1 MKGEKNIIMN
11 ILRWKRKS
19 KKKLKPRT
27 LILFIFSLIMT
38 TFAWFAY
45 SKVLNTTLDIHMA
58 AWDMEYF
65 IGAEEKTNPIS
76 VDIPTLY
83 PTMEEQSVTIDI
95 KNNGEKLVDIAY
107 QVESVTIAG
116 ISFEILQQGETNTTE
131 NYIVLAPPVF
141 ETITTIDEATQE
153 TTTEQIYKG
162 VITNDITKFPFTIDV
177 EYSAQV
183 EAKNV
188 SGSGEGYLKITVN
201 WVGDNNDLDSEWGY
215 IVGDYLINNPTETSA
230 MSIVLSIDSYQA
242 DPEGTIITET
252 LPSTTETSPF
262 LPTGFSRVPGTNL
275 ETGFVIKD
283 PSGNEYVWVEVPKNS
298 TVYATAGL
306 SIDLDNLTGDAL
318 TDAYTSIE
326 NDLKNYSSAY
336 RTRDDMYTSY
346 DAIGIG
352 QSRYDTLKQTLLKT
366 IYQKGGFYIGRY
378 ETGIADS
385 FRTAATTPS
394 ETAVIKSGAY
404 PYNYVT
410 CAQAQTLANGMAS
423 GSHESSLMFGLQ
435 WDLVMKYLET
445 KGAATALLKTD
456 STIWGNYQNN
466 TYNVTAINAKYSL
479 DNGRTWAVAPYEKMT
494 EGAVLFTTGSNS
506 IFSKQ
511 NIYDLAGNLTEWTF
525 NLVFSGSTPVGG
537 NGGNYKDNGSV
548 SANYRY
554 NSNNATSTNDLNS
567 NSVGCKIGFRV
578 TIY

>member
-1 MKGEKNIIMN
+1 MN

-19 KKKLKPRT
+19 KKKIKLRT
-27 LILFIFSLIMT
+27 LIFFIFSLIMT

-45 SKVLNTTLDIHMA
+45 SKVLNTTLNIHMA
-58 AWDMEYF
+58 SWDMEYF

-76 VDIPTLY
+76 VEIPTLY

-107 QVESVTIAG
+107 QVQSVTIAG

-131 NYIVLAPPVF
+131 NYIVLAPPVL
-141 ETITTIDEATQE
+141 ETITTTDEATQE

-162 VITNDITKFPFTIDV
+162 VITSDITKFPFTIDV
-177 EYSAQV
+177 EHSAQV
-183 EAKNV
+183 EAKDA
-188 SGSGEGYLKITVN
+188 SGSGEGYLTITVN

-215 IVGDYLINNPTETSA
+215 IVGDYFINNPTATSA

-242 DPEGTIITET
+242 DPAGTTTTET
-252 LPSTTETSPF
+252 LPSTTETAPF

-283 PSGNEYVWVEVPKNS
+283 SSGNEYVWVEVPKNT
-298 TVYATAGL
+298 TVYATSGL
-306 SIDLDNLTGDAL
+306 TLDLDTLTGDEL
-318 TDAYTSIE
+318 TAAYTSIE
-326 NDLKNYSSAY
+326 TDLKNYSSAY
-336 RTRDDMYTSY
+336 RTRDDVYTSY
-346 DAIGIG
+346 DAIGIA
-352 QSRYDTLKQTLLKT
+352 QSRYNALKQTLLKT
-366 IYQKGGFYIGRY
+366 IYQTGGFYIGRY

-385 FRTAATTPS
+385 FRTAASANTPT
-394 ETAVIKSGAY
+394 ETAVIKAGAY

-410 CAQAQTLANGMAS
+410 CAQAQTLAGGMAS
-423 GSHESSLMFGLQ
+423 GSHESSLMFGIQ

-445 KGAATALLKTD
+445 KGASIDSLKTD
-456 STIWGNYQNN
+456 STTWGNYKNN
-466 TYNVTAINAKYSL
+466 TYNVTATNAKYSL
-479 DNGRTWAVAPYEKMT
+479 DNGRTWAVSPYEKMT

-511 NIYDLAGNLTEWTF
+511 NIHDLAGNLTEWTF

-537 NGGNYKDNGSV
+537 NGGNYQENGTV
-548 SANYRY
+548 PANYRY
-554 NSNNATSTNDLNS
+554 DSNNATSTYDLNS
-567 NSVGCKIGFRV
+567 NSVGYKIGFRV

>member
-1 MKGEKNIIMN
+1 MN
-11 ILRWKRKS
+11 VLRWKRKS
-19 KKKLKPRT
+19 KKKIKLRT

-45 SKVLNTTLDIHMA
+45 SKVLNTTLNIHMA
-58 AWDMEYF
+58 SWDMEYF
-65 IGAEEKTNPIS
+65 IGADEKTNPIS
-76 VDIPTLY
+76 VEIPTLY

-107 QVESVTIAG
+107 QVQSVTIAG
-116 ISFEILQQGETNTTE
+116 ISFEILQQGEANTTE
-131 NYIVLAPPVF
+131 KYIVLAPPVL
-141 ETITTIDEATQE
+141 ETITTTDEATQE
-153 TTTEQIYKG
+153 TTTESIYKG
-162 VITNDITKFPFTIDV
+162 VITSDITKFPFTIDV
-177 EYSAQV
+177 EHSSQV
-183 EAKNV
+183 EAKDTN
-188 SGSGEGYLKITVN
+188 GSGEGYLTITVN

-215 IVGDYLINNPTETSA
+215 IVGDYFINNPDATSA

-242 DPEGTIITET
+242 DPAGTTITET
-252 LPSTTETSPF
+252 LPSTTETEPF
-262 LPTGFSRVPGTNL
+262 LPTGFSRVAGTNL

-283 PSGNEYVWVEVPKNS
+283 SSGNEYVWVEVPKNT

-306 SIDLDNLTGDAL
+306 SLDLDNLAGDDL
-318 TDAYTSIE
+318 TAAYTSIE
-326 NDLKNYSSAY
+326 TDLKNYSAAY
-336 RTRDDMYTSY
+336 RTRDDIYTSF
-346 DAIGIG
+346 DAIGMG
-352 QSRYDTLKQTLLKT
+352 ESRYNTLKQTLLKT

-385 FRTAATTPS
+385 FRTAASASTPT
-394 ETAVIKSGAY
+394 ETAVIKAGAY

-445 KGAATALLKTD
+445 KGTSTNSLKTD
-456 STIWGNYQNN
+456 STIWGNYRNN
-466 TYNVTAINAKYSL
+466 IYNVTATNAQYSL
-479 DNGRTWAVAPYEKMT
+479 DNGRTWGVSPYEKKT
-494 EGAVLFTTGSNS
+494 EGTVLCTTGSNS

-525 NLVFSGSTPVGG
+525 NLVFNGSTPVGG
-537 NGGNYKDNGSV
+537 NGGNYQDNGNV

-554 NSNNATSTNDLNS
+554 DSNNATSTNDLNS
-567 NSVGCKIGFRV
+567 TSVGYKIGFRV